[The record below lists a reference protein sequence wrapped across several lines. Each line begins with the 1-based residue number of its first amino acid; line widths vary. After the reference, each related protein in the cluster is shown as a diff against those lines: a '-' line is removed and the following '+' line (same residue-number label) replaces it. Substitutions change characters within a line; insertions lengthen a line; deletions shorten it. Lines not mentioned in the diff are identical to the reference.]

1 MKCRLCLRE
10 KRLEFCP
17 AQGLEVGGGLNG
29 DNVLHAEAGDQG
41 PVDFHHER
49 DFSPDRV
56 GGSNG

>member
-10 KRLEFCP
+10 KRLESCP

-29 DNVLHAEAGDQG
+29 DHVQG